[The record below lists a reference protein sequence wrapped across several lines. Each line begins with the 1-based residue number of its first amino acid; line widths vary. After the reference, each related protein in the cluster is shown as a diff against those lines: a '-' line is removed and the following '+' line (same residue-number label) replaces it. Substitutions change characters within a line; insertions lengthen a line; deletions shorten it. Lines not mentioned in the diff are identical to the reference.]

1 MIYLNLFFAF
11 LQIGAFSFGGGY
23 AAMPLIQEQVIDKY
37 HWMSM
42 SDFTDLVTISQMTP
56 GPIAINAATF
66 VGEKV
71 GGIPG
76 ALVATLGCILP
87 ACLFV
92 SFLAYIY
99 TKYRKL
105 SLMQGILTSL
115 RPAVVS
121 MIFAAGLLILIPA
134 LFSSGMI
141 SFAAGN
147 FQIRIFLYFIG
158 ALILLRKCKLDPV
171 LVMLLTGVAELV
183 ARLVLRMA

>member
-1 MIYLNLFFAF
+1 M
-11 LQIGAFSFGGGY
+11 
-23 AAMPLIQEQVIDKY
+23 
-37 HWMSM
+37 
-42 SDFTDLVTISQMTP
+42 
-56 GPIAINAATF
+56 
-66 VGEKV
+66 
-71 GGIPG
+71 
-76 ALVATLGCILP
+76 
-87 ACLFV
+87 
-92 SFLAYIY
+92 
-99 TKYRKL
+99 
-105 SLMQGILTSL
+105 TSL

-121 MIFAAGLLILIPA
+121 MIFAAGLLILVPA

>member
-66 VGEKV
+66 VGEEV
-71 GGIPG
+71 GGILG

-147 FQIRIFLYFIG
+147 FQKRIFLYFIG